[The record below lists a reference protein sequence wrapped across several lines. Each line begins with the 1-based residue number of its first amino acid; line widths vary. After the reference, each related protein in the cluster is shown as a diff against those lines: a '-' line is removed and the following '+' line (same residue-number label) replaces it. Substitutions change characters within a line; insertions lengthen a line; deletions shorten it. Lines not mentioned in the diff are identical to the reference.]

1 MKKLNQ
7 TQISER
13 LGISKSYLS
22 MMLSGQR
29 QIPDHLRS
37 ELCELNQLQ
46 FKPSKQAVAGSSPV
60 SRSNSIMFL
69 FSSQVFTNRGLNTKA
84 PGIFQPDALSYA
96 SYFGSFIAVPST
108 SGQGRLLNRHPPY

>member
-7 TQISER
+7 TQIAQR

-46 FKPSKQAVAGSSPV
+46 IKPSKQAVAGSSPV
-60 SRSNSIMFL
+60 SRSTGTKGRFMTTCISRGNSYKVKL
-69 FSSQVFTNRGLNTKA
+69 V
-84 PGIFQPDALSYA
+84 
-96 SYFGSFIAVPST
+96 
-108 SGQGRLLNRHPPY
+108 

>member
-7 TQISER
+7 TQVAKR

-29 QIPDHLRS
+29 VIPDHLKS

-46 FKPSKQAVAGSSPV
+46 FVPSKQRVE
-60 SRSNSIMFL
+60 RSNRSRDA
-69 FSSQVFTNRGLNTKA
+69 SS
-84 PGIFQPDALSYA
+84 
-96 SYFGSFIAVPST
+96 GS
-108 SGQGRLLNRHPPY
+108 G